1 MKKGFVFLVLILLL
15 TGCLQ
20 KRLPSFDKEKGYFE
34 IRNENG
40 MHQLIKFYSEEG
52 EVNGGVISFTANG
65 NIGSFTYLKNDTII
79 IGPSVIYYDNGSM
92 NYFDSFI
99 DGVQEGVSVHYS
111 PKGILTRKNY
121 YRNGVKDGEQ
131 YTFHYDTGDTLKV
144 EIYDKGKLIETI
156 GDSNDAD

>member
-1 MKKGFVFLVLILLL
+1 MRIKLISLSVVLLF
-15 TGCLQ
+15 TACLQ
-20 KRLPSFDKEKGYFE
+20 KPSPNFNKKKGYYE
-34 IRNENG
+34 IRNING
-40 MHQLIKFYSEEG
+40 IPQFIKFYSEEG

-144 EIYDKGKLIETI
+144 EIYDKGKLIEELGNVT
-156 GDSNDAD
+156 D